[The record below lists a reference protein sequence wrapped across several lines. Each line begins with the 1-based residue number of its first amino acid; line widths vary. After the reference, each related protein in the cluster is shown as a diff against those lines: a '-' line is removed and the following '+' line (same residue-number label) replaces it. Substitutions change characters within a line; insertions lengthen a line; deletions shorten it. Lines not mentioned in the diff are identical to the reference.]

1 MVYAELSV
9 RYARIED
16 LEAMLDDAAI
26 EVARTPRD
34 ALFLAGR
41 VFVQYRRSGG
51 ARTGARTGVLPDFF
65 IGAHA
70 AVSGLPLLTRD
81 GGRYRTYFPGMVLIA
96 PEKCA

>member
-1 MVYAELSV
+1 
-9 RYARIED
+9 
-16 LEAMLDDAAI
+16 MLDVAAI

-41 VFVQYRRSGG
+41 VFVQYRRSG
-51 ARTGARTGVLPDFF
+51 GARTGVLPDFF

-81 GGRYRTYFPGMVLIA
+81 GGRYRTYFLGMVLIA